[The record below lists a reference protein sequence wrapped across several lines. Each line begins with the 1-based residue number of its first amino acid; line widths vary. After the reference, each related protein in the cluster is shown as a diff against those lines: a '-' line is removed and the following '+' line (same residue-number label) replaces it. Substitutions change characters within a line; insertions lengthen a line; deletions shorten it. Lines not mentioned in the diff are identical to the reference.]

1 MLFVT
6 YGTIGLLKPNI
17 FAVFNLVFMSKLY
30 KVFKKY
36 HRWLGVILAFFF
48 IFFALSGIVLN
59 HRAIFSGVDVS
70 RTWLPKDYRYS
81 NWNNAAVRG
90 AVNFAAD
97 SLLLFGNVG
106 VWRTDINFNDF
117 HDFNEGFPKGIDNR
131 KIADLHITANGDI
144 FAATLFGLYRN
155 INNKWQKVSLPID
168 EERMVAIEQRA
179 DSLIVMSR
187 SYLLLALKNDGYNQ
201 FTEIALLA
209 PKGEEKRVS
218 LFKTI
223 WFIHSGKIWGTT
235 GKLIVDVGGI
245 AMILLSLTG
254 LFYFFAPKVLKRV
267 KARQALRS
275 RIKKANRW
283 SYKWHLHIGII
294 AAILLL
300 VVTATGMFLRP
311 PLLIPIA
318 SKTVKPIKGSVLD
331 NSNFWSDNLR
341 DIIYDKELKLF
352 LLASND
358 GVYALSH
365 CLREAPVKFA
375 LQPPVSVMGINVF
388 WKDNGSYIVGSF
400 SGLYRWNPF
409 QYHLSDYL
417 TGKNVEPHS
426 TLSSPFGSLA
436 IAGGARLGCNQN
448 LFFDYNSGAFMPT
461 GKNPLPDMPKNITN
475 QSGMSFWN
483 LALEVHTWRIIKFAV
498 GSFYILVVPLAG
510 IFGVALVVTGVF
522 MWVIRYVK
530 KRKHEADENS

>member
-1 MLFVT
+1 MRSI
-6 YGTIGLLKPNI
+6 YKALK
-17 FAVFNLVFMSKLY
+17 K
-30 KVFKKY
+30 
-36 HRWLGVILAFFF
+36 HHTWLGVILAFFF

-59 HRAIFSGVDVS
+59 HRATFSEVDIS
-70 RTWLPKDYRYS
+70 RGWLPKEYRYN

-90 AVNFAAD
+90 MIRLGND
-97 SLLLFGNVG
+97 SLLLYGNVG
-106 VWRTDINFNDF
+106 VWRTDINFNTFD
-117 HDFNEGFPKGIDNR
+117 DFNAGLPKGIDNR
-131 KIADLHITANGDI
+131 KIADLHVTANGNV

-155 INNKWQKVSLPID
+155 INQKWQKVSLPID

-187 SYLLLALKNDGYNQ
+187 SYLLLALQDDDYKH
-201 FTEIALLA
+201 FAKIPLLA

-235 GKLIVDVGGI
+235 GKLIVDFGGV

-254 LFYFFAPKVLKRV
+254 LFYFFAPRVLKRI
-267 KARQALRS
+267 KARLALRS

-283 SYKWHLHIGII
+283 SYKWHLNVGIF

-331 NSNFWSDNLR
+331 DSNFWSDNLR
-341 DIIYDKELKLF
+341 DIIYDSERKFF
-352 LLASND
+352 LLATND
-358 GVYALSH
+358 GIYALSS

-388 WKDNGSYIVGSF
+388 WKENGSYIVGSF
-400 SGLYRWNPF
+400 SGLYNWNPF
-409 QYHLSDYL
+409 QHHLSNYL
-417 TGKNVEPHS
+417 TGEKVEPHS

-436 IAGGARLGCNQN
+436 IAGGARLSSNEN
-448 LFFDYNSGAFMPT
+448 LFFDYNSGAFTPASN
-461 GKNPLPDMPKNITN
+461 NPLPTMPRAMVD
-475 QSGMSFWN
+475 QSGMSLWN
-483 LALEVHTWRIIKFAV
+483 LALEVHTWRILNFAIS
-498 GSFYILVVPLAG
+498 SFYILVVPLAG
-510 IFGVALVVTGVF
+510 LLGIVIVITGIW
-522 MWVIRYVK
+522 MWIIRYRNR
-530 KRKHEADENS
+530 RKLKVNESNRVSKSRKSTL